1 MGAVVVTAA
10 DERRFESVVMYGFT
24 LSRAGI
30 TPAGRTKPD
39 AEDWQRL
46 GDYLAWAEGA
56 TPWLIAAWLEYG
68 EANFGEQASQDVADA
83 TGFELDTIK
92 QYGWVNRKIRPED
105 RDPDLS
111 FSHHRAVA
119 DLSAPQQRRMLK
131 RAKAEGWSVK
141 ELQRE
146 VRIVREPERA
156 AETTCWI
163 LVSCRSQRDRERFA
177 KTMEREG
184 RAVKIP

>member
-1 MGAVVVTAA
+1 MAAAIVAAA
-10 DERRFESVVMYGFT
+10 DERRFESVVMYGFK

-30 TPAGRTKPD
+30 APAGRTKPD

-68 EANFGEQASQDVADA
+68 EANFGEQASQEVADA

-92 QYGWVNRKIRPED
+92 QYGWVNKKVKPED

-119 DLSAPQQRRMLK
+119 ELPASTQRRMLR
-131 RAKAEGWSVK
+131 RAKAEGLSVK

-146 VRIVREPERA
+146 VRILREPDGKA
-156 AETTCWI
+156 DATCWI
-163 LVSCRSQRDRERFA
+163 LVQCRSQRDRERFA

-184 RAVKIP
+184 RTIKIP